1 MISAQQLGA
10 ETCVICLYSHA
21 ATVKYSS
28 TAVTVYLLLHIVQ
41 ASASSE
47 ATANH
52 QLNVPSQSAATNMD
66 TEQKLTDQTACVT
79 AKQEDP
85 QTQSLLETMSDADEH
100 MQRKQ
105 EQDLQPKLEADDDSQ
120 AAMPAAISAAEAA
133 KTRRARQRKP
143 TFDEQ
148 QAALLE
154 SYAPTRRRASTKAA
168 ALLRDQALA
177 EFTDSDYI
185 MEDELP
191 KSKRKGKGL
200 GGKLDSAATL
210 AAALEATPEP
220 EKMDV
225 LLGCTK
231 CRYLKKGCGA
241 CRDKPSLERP
251 ASLRWKPDAGKQ
263 QKVTCLSSQAPGVI
277 QQYKAVHYA

>member
-1 MISAQQLGA
+1 M
-10 ETCVICLYSHA
+10 
-21 ATVKYSS
+21 
-28 TAVTVYLLLHIVQ
+28 Q

-52 QLNVPSQSAATNMD
+52 QLNVPSQCAAANID
-66 TEQKLTDQTACVT
+66 TEQNLTDQTACIT
-79 AKQEDP
+79 AKQQDP
-85 QTQSLLETMSDADEH
+85 QTQSLLETVSDADEH
-100 MQRKQ
+100 CKQ
-105 EQDLQPKLEADDDSQ
+105 EQDLEPKLEAENDSQ
-120 AAMPAAISAAEAA
+120 AALPAAISAAEAA

-210 AAALEATPEP
+210 AQAAVEATPEP

-263 QKVTCLSSQAPGVI
+263 QKVTFLSNAEVV
-277 QQYKAVHYA
+277 QQYKAVHHA